1 MARWLLLALSML
13 TLALALY
20 AFGLPVVEVPRSHS
34 QLPMP
39 EGWWQLVRLHKLQPI
54 APWLQMLSLG
64 CMVLATALAIALC
77 MSRREHTA

>member
-34 QLPMP
+34 QLPML

-54 APWLQMLSLG
+54 ASWLQMLSLG

-77 MSRREHTA
+77 MSRREHAA